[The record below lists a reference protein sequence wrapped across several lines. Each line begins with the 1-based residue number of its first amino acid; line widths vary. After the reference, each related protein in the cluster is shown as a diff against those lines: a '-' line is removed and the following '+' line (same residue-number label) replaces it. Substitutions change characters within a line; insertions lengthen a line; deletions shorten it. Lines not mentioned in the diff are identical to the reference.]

1 MLRDSRR
8 PGLSIIELDRFP
20 LPPHIQQENF
30 SSLDV
35 ALDDPI
41 YVLYT
46 SGSTGVP
53 KGVIGLHRGV
63 VNRLQWMWDA
73 YPFSVGEVPCQ
84 KTTLSF
90 VDSVA
95 EIFGPL
101 LKGVPIVIIGDED
114 VRDLRRLL
122 DTLSR
127 SQVTRIVLVPSVLAA
142 ILDLEA
148 DLQTVLPGLRLWMA
162 SGETLGDDLAR
173 KFHARLPAA
182 QLLNVYGSTEVAADA
197 TAAEVSARD
206 ATAFDRPADCEYPY
220 FHSRPPLRTGP
231 NRDIRRDL
239 YRRRGSCPRVS

>member
-1 MLRDSRR
+1 MPLDPAFPQQRLDFMLTDSGASVLVTTERHAARFRR

-73 YPFSVGEVPCQ
+73 YPFSAGEVPCQ
-84 KTTLSF
+84 KTALSF

-101 LKGVPIVIIGDED
+101 LKGVPIVISATKTCAIRTACSILCRG
-114 VRDLRRLL
+114 RKLRE
-122 DTLSR
+122 S
-127 SQVTRIVLVPSVLAA
+127 
-142 ILDLEA
+142 
-148 DLQTVLPGLRLWMA
+148 
-162 SGETLGDDLAR
+162 
-173 KFHARLPAA
+173 F
-182 QLLNVYGSTEVAADA
+182 
-197 TAAEVSARD
+197 
-206 ATAFDRPADCEYPY
+206 
-220 FHSRPPLRTGP
+220 
-231 NRDIRRDL
+231 
-239 YRRRGSCPRVS
+239 SCPQFFRRSSISRRI